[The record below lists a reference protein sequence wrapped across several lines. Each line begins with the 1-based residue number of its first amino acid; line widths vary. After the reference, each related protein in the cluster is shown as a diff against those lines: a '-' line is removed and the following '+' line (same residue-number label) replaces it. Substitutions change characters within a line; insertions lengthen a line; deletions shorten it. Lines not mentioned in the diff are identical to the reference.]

1 MINMFMKKG
10 FLETEEIRDLDQ
22 IKEIKEY
29 AGIMSENW
37 AKVDTLVN
45 FQITYNFFRDY
56 ITTVGAKHH
65 SHFCT
70 QIYTAVRAVDNED
83 TLDVAI
89 LRHAAK
95 HYYDCRKH
103 TETKETRIRK
113 FENCTDHISTDLKL
127 KKAMVT
133 HHVSYCELFD
143 EVIDREPNLD
153 TVAVE
158 VFEKVLFVE

>member
-1 MINMFMKKG
+1 MNI
-10 FLETEEIRDLDQ
+10 L
-22 IKEIKEY
+22 
-29 AGIMSENW
+29 
-37 AKVDTLVN
+37 
-45 FQITYNFFRDY
+45 RDY
-56 ITTVGAKHH
+56 ITKVGSKQHLN
-65 SHFCT
+65 SFT
-70 QIYTAVRAVDNED
+70 QIKTAVRAVDNED

-127 KKAMVT
+127 KKSMVT

-158 VFEKVLFVE
+158 LFEKVLFVE